1 MGTPFLKP
9 SSGSYS
15 GLPGNLGRSSGLS
28 GNSGSYRG
36 LPGNSGSYSGL
47 TGNLSHSGGHCQEDG
62 EFQAGK
68 ESVALQRKKEERGE
82 GGRKAERKENI
93 AEGF

>member
-1 MGTPFLKP
+1 MGNPFLKQ

-15 GLPGNLGRSSGLS
+15 RLPGNLGRSSGLS
-28 GNSGSYRG
+28 GNSS
-36 LPGNSGSYSGL
+36 SYSGL

-62 EFQAGK
+62 EFLAGK